1 LLVGLGE
8 AEIFSDVARRER
20 QLLDAPDGN
29 AAVQAAAFS
38 PSEVL
43 GQRLDIAIGAL
54 LPRAQ
59 GFILADMMNAVG
71 LATIFLTL
79 AQSAISLYS
88 FATLLT
94 LIGSGIIVV
103 MEMLAGI
110 SILQYERNMKR

>member
-1 LLVGLGE
+1 MAKSHRRRRRRTWFAISSGRWFFYQTDPCRSAFRLPVG
-8 AEIFSDVARRER
+8 
-20 QLLDAPDGN
+20 
-29 AAVQAAAFS
+29 AAFTA
-38 PSEVL
+38 VANI
-43 GQRLDIAIGAL
+43 IAIGAL
-54 LPRAQ
+54 LPRAE

-103 MEMLAGI
+103 MEMLACI
-110 SILQYERNMKR
+110 SIPHTNAT